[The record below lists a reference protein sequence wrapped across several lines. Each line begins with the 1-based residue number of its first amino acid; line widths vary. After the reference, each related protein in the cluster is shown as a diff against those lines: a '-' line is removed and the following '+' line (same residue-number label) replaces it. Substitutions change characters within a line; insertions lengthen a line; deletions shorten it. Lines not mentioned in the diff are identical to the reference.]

1 MVASHPHEF
10 EKSSI
15 IIEDLEAL
23 MVMKLLPKTDITQQK
38 LLGKNE
44 SFPMPEGDKF
54 MVFQQHFVLPRLGIS
69 TLAFLRGL
77 LEYYKIGWSI

>member
-1 MVASHPHEF
+1 MAASHPHEF

-44 SFPMPEGDKF
+44 SFPMPEGDRF
-54 MVFQQHFVLPRLGIS
+54 MVFQQHFLHRLGIS